1 MQVMQHVENNDL
13 TLFYIIGSISLAFS
27 ITIATV
33 ETNKLLDFVH

>member
-1 MQVMQHVENNDL
+1 MQLMQHVENNDF

-33 ETNKLLDFVH
+33 ETKNLVDFGH